1 MTDLYALMNTS
12 KQAIHQG
19 KQRENK
25 IQLLEIQLVE
35 TIIKLRI
42 NHPVMGLK
50 KLYLLIK
57 PENIGRDKFLK
68 IASKHGLRAKI
79 PRSFKRTTFALK
91 SARYTNLLAEKQ
103 FTDVNQVWV
112 TDITYFQ
119 VIDKFYY
126 LTFIMDLYSR
136 KILGYSASR
145 TLQAEFSS
153 LQALKNT
160 LNKRKTGDYE
170 NKLIHHSDR
179 GSQYIYQSYT
189 DLLEEH
195 QILISMC
202 KTVLENAHAER
213 LNGIIKNE
221 YLIHWKINSFQD
233 LEKALDRAVHLY
245 NSERPHAEL
254 GFLSPDQYEKE
265 LSKIPLKERIKLSV
279 YVEKTNDKPVTQFV
293 LF

>member
-1 MTDLYALMNTS
+1 MNIS

-19 KQRENK
+19 KQHESK
-25 IQLLEIQLVE
+25 KQLLEIQLVE
-35 TIIKLRI
+35 QIIKLRI
-42 NHPVMGLK
+42 KHPVMGLK

-57 PENIGRDKFLK
+57 PENIGRDTFLK

-103 FTDVNQVWV
+103 FTDINQTWV

-136 KILGYSASR
+136 KILGYSTSR
-145 TLQAEFSS
+145 TLQAEFTA
-153 LQALKNT
+153 LEALKNA
-160 LNKRKTGDYE
+160 LKKRNTDNYE

-189 DLLEEH
+189 DLLEKYNI
-195 QILISMC
+195 QISIC

-221 YLIHWKINSFQD
+221 YLTHWKISSFND
-233 LEKALDRAVHLY
+233 LEKALDKAVHLY
-245 NSERPHAEL
+245 NVERPHSEL

-265 LSKIPLKERIKLSV
+265 LSKIPLEKRKKLPI
-279 YVEKTNDKPVTQFV
+279 YAEKTNNNKQIQFV

>member
-1 MTDLYALMNTS
+1 MKNLYALMNIS
-12 KQAIHQG
+12 KQAIHQRN
-19 KQRENK
+19 QQENK
-25 IQLLEIQLVE
+25 NQLFEIQLVE
-35 TIIKLRI
+35 KIIKLRI
-42 NHPVMGLK
+42 KHPVMGLK

-103 FTDVNQVWV
+103 FTDINQVWV

-119 VIDKFYY
+119 VFDTFYY

-145 TLQAEFSS
+145 TLQAEFST
-153 LQALKNT
+153 LKALKMA
-160 LNKRKTGDYE
+160 LNQRKTSDYK
-170 NKLIHHSDR
+170 NTLIHHSDR

-189 DLLEEH
+189 DLLEQYH
-195 QILISMC
+195 IQISMC

-213 LNGIIKNE
+213 LNGIMKNE
-221 YLIHWKINSFQD
+221 YLIHWKINSFQE
-233 LEKALDRAVHLY
+233 LEKALDKAVQCY
-245 NSERPHAEL
+245 NAERPHSEL

-265 LSKIPLKERIKLSV
+265 LSKIPLIKREILCI
-279 YVEKTNDKPVTQFV
+279 YVEKTNHKPAMQFV